1 MASKTGKSK
10 KMGRN
15 KIVCAAYRNSNRREK
30 NKARRVRRHLLRFP
44 GDLVAKG
51 CLEGLRAFVR

>member
-15 KIVCAAYRNSNRREK
+15 KNACAAYRSSNRREK
-30 NKARRVRRHLLRFP
+30 NKARKVKRHLTRFP
-44 GDLVAKG
+44 GDKVAEA
-51 CLEGLRAFVR
+51 CFSGLKIFAR